1 MMSLIDLDDEQRWV
15 PTHVNVTVL
24 CARGLRTKSKHGSR
38 YLYAVVQVG
47 KDKYT
52 TGLVDKAEVPVWSE
66 ECCFELLPGILEE
79 EIGGGGGR
87 GAYPPGSADLVLTI
101 MHRVLIGLD
110 VFLGQTVIPLDRL
123 FREGACPRDQ
133 WFKLHSKA
141 GRKPKER
148 GELQLT
154 VQFTRNNMTA
164 SMFDLTAKDG
174 RRSAFGKLKDRV
186 TGRKRP
192 DVESSSAIVPGR
204 YAALS
209 TTPGQSLGDESGG
222 AAHGQDVEATEEKRS
237 VMKDFFKGKLRKS
250 SDTRSCSSLASESS
264 TSSMASDTPGPPPAL
279 GLLSDLPSSPIYTT
293 VTRVDPH
300 YGDRDLTKTVLTSR
314 NAANILTHK
323 RAFSDEASKITESDP
338 RTNPNMESV
347 RCQQSI
353 SQSKSS
359 VCINGSHVY
368 DSEPSIPKSA
378 GALPSKLVLLE
389 KCSPLSRSLQN
400 LPKRSEDKGT
410 LAEGRRWSFDK
421 MKKEGKE
428 EEKETPPAETRG
440 HSEQAAK
447 PSAADS
453 SDKGWKL
460 RKTLF
465 SAGRSD
471 SVPAKPDSSQA
482 ASTSEGRLRG
492 WFSSTDSQNKPRLEV
507 SPKLESTT
515 ARSPPIPP
523 HVSVGSHGS
532 PSTDS
537 LPIDQNHT
545 HPLTPPPTPISPSNP
560 FFEELQRSPLST
572 HSSSTFLYS
581 SQHSGQGTTS
591 PSQSAAN
598 IPSIKRER
606 PRPVARQVSLP
617 EFLPETSK
625 RSSSR
630 PMMMSI
636 QDWEDSF
643 DMFASNRLNSPNG
656 NPTHMQLESTLAS
669 SQRCSYH
676 EANLNTGYLLK
687 ERQRSQEEPP
697 PLPPRRPVRTLT
709 NEIYSDGW
717 LHRGQELAVHK
728 EASLLSQT
736 GVASLQYGRESEC
749 KRPASS
755 VSPDSETSD
764 SLNVKSRLYGIIPS
778 PGFTSEE
785 TLKKYEPLEDTDDF
799 WGGMLFEQDLYGRVC
814 RGNVRQPTLH
824 VNNNTGLGNVQ
835 ECETSVVDLLK
846 KSHNS
851 LSMSELKT
859 DRTPAL
865 IESTESSTVSP
876 TTGMNN
882 NVTFSLNLGDLNMN
896 VSNSDFS
903 FIDSDGSSQ
912 SEAVDDV
919 KGLSSLSRIGAQLS
933 KDSKTGIYHEVVS
946 PKDANTLK
954 DTEKDSSL
962 ERTMLSN
969 KTCNQDFPF
978 EANNDSTGETQEQAE
993 ANQSDL
999 GIELREDKKRH
1010 DDALKGIKID
1020 CDDNGN
1026 PDRELFPRVASARV
1040 RPKGFS
1046 RLNNTDSPS
1055 RTDLGQHSSIIN
1067 EGPSSYQPNKPAPS
1081 SNLASDSNEDNVS
1094 DSNCSLNN
1102 QSPIP
1107 LNDSF
1112 LLLEDYMTEN
1122 SSEITFE
1129 VLHAKVAPH
1138 LRSPPKS
1145 KHRCSLTAA
1154 DLPIPPS
1161 CCPVTCP
1168 SSTGLQSTETSRSLI
1183 VAPYTTTSSS
1193 TPNCSTFTI
1202 DQPPLDAWHSL
1213 LTEETRPACNLPHQ
1227 ESRPHP
1233 VKPLSQPE
1241 KKESRSVLD
1250 KLKSTISPAR
1260 SAQQAAI
1267 EPLKIQEPTEDRSA
1281 LYEHLTNMEL
1291 ISLLLQQDMDMNKQ
1305 QAASER
1311 QQAQLEKCE
1320 ADLKK
1325 VKAQVRDLEDYI
1337 DNLLL
1342 RIMEQTPTLLQ
1353 VRSRH
1358 K

>member
-1 MMSLIDLDDEQRWV
+1 MMSLIDLEDEQRWV

-52 TGLVDKAEVPVWSE
+52 TGLVDKADVPVWSE

-79 EIGGGGGR
+79 EVGGGGGR
-87 GAYPPGSADLVLTI
+87 GAYPSGSADLVLTV

-141 GRKPKER
+141 GRKAKER

-209 TTPGQSLGDESGG
+209 TPPGQSLGDESGG

-237 VMKDFFKGKLRKS
+237 VMKDFFKGKLRKL

-264 TSSMASDTPGPPPAL
+264 TSSMASDAPGPAPAL

-300 YGDRDLTKTVLTSR
+300 YGDLTTTVLTSR

-323 RAFSDEASKITESDP
+323 RAFSDEARKITESDP

-347 RCQQSI
+347 KCQQSI

-400 LPKRSEDKGT
+400 LTKRSEDKGT
-410 LAEGRRWSFDK
+410 LAEERRWSFDK
-421 MKKEGKE
+421 MKKDGKE

-440 HSEQAAK
+440 HPEQAAK

-492 WFSSTDSQNKPRLEV
+492 WFSYTDSQNKP
-507 SPKLESTT
+507 
-515 ARSPPIPP
+515 
-523 HVSVGSHGS
+523 
-532 PSTDS
+532 
-537 LPIDQNHT
+537 
-545 HPLTPPPTPISPSNP
+545 
-560 FFEELQRSPLST
+560 
-572 HSSSTFLYS
+572 
-581 SQHSGQGTTS
+581 
-591 PSQSAAN
+591 
-598 IPSIKRER
+598 
-606 PRPVARQVSLP
+606 
-617 EFLPETSK
+617 
-625 RSSSR
+625 
-630 PMMMSI
+630 
-636 QDWEDSF
+636 
-643 DMFASNRLNSPNG
+643 
-656 NPTHMQLESTLAS
+656 
-669 SQRCSYH
+669 
-676 EANLNTGYLLK
+676 
-687 ERQRSQEEPP
+687 
-697 PLPPRRPVRTLT
+697 
-709 NEIYSDGW
+709 
-717 LHRGQELAVHK
+717 
-728 EASLLSQT
+728 
-736 GVASLQYGRESEC
+736 
-749 KRPASS
+749 
-755 VSPDSETSD
+755 
-764 SLNVKSRLYGIIPS
+764 
-778 PGFTSEE
+778 
-785 TLKKYEPLEDTDDF
+785 
-799 WGGMLFEQDLYGRVC
+799 
-814 RGNVRQPTLH
+814 
-824 VNNNTGLGNVQ
+824 
-835 ECETSVVDLLK
+835 
-846 KSHNS
+846 
-851 LSMSELKT
+851 
-859 DRTPAL
+859 
-865 IESTESSTVSP
+865 
-876 TTGMNN
+876 
-882 NVTFSLNLGDLNMN
+882 
-896 VSNSDFS
+896 
-903 FIDSDGSSQ
+903 
-912 SEAVDDV
+912 
-919 KGLSSLSRIGAQLS
+919 
-933 KDSKTGIYHEVVS
+933 
-946 PKDANTLK
+946 
-954 DTEKDSSL
+954 
-962 ERTMLSN
+962 
-969 KTCNQDFPF
+969 
-978 EANNDSTGETQEQAE
+978 
-993 ANQSDL
+993 
-999 GIELREDKKRH
+999 
-1010 DDALKGIKID
+1010 
-1020 CDDNGN
+1020 
-1026 PDRELFPRVASARV
+1026 
-1040 RPKGFS
+1040 
-1046 RLNNTDSPS
+1046 
-1055 RTDLGQHSSIIN
+1055 
-1067 EGPSSYQPNKPAPS
+1067 
-1081 SNLASDSNEDNVS
+1081 
-1094 DSNCSLNN
+1094 
-1102 QSPIP
+1102 
-1107 LNDSF
+1107 
-1112 LLLEDYMTEN
+1112 
-1122 SSEITFE
+1122 
-1129 VLHAKVAPH
+1129 
-1138 LRSPPKS
+1138 
-1145 KHRCSLTAA
+1145 
-1154 DLPIPPS
+1154 
-1161 CCPVTCP
+1161 
-1168 SSTGLQSTETSRSLI
+1168 
-1183 VAPYTTTSSS
+1183 
-1193 TPNCSTFTI
+1193 
-1202 DQPPLDAWHSL
+1202 
-1213 LTEETRPACNLPHQ
+1213 
-1227 ESRPHP
+1227 RPHP

-1260 SAQQAAI
+1260 SAQQASV
-1267 EPLKIQEPTEDRSA
+1267 EPPKIQEPTEDRLA

>member
-123 FREGACPRDQ
+123 FREGACPRD

-250 SDTRSCSSLASESS
+250 SDTRSCSSLASE
-264 TSSMASDTPGPPPAL
+264 
-279 GLLSDLPSSPIYTT
+279 
-293 VTRVDPH
+293 
-300 YGDRDLTKTVLTSR
+300 
-314 NAANILTHK
+314 THK

-492 WFSSTDSQNKPRLEV
+492 WFSSTDSQNKP
-507 SPKLESTT
+507 
-515 ARSPPIPP
+515 
-523 HVSVGSHGS
+523 
-532 PSTDS
+532 
-537 LPIDQNHT
+537 
-545 HPLTPPPTPISPSNP
+545 
-560 FFEELQRSPLST
+560 
-572 HSSSTFLYS
+572 
-581 SQHSGQGTTS
+581 
-591 PSQSAAN
+591 
-598 IPSIKRER
+598 
-606 PRPVARQVSLP
+606 
-617 EFLPETSK
+617 
-625 RSSSR
+625 
-630 PMMMSI
+630 
-636 QDWEDSF
+636 
-643 DMFASNRLNSPNG
+643 
-656 NPTHMQLESTLAS
+656 
-669 SQRCSYH
+669 
-676 EANLNTGYLLK
+676 
-687 ERQRSQEEPP
+687 
-697 PLPPRRPVRTLT
+697 
-709 NEIYSDGW
+709 
-717 LHRGQELAVHK
+717 
-728 EASLLSQT
+728 
-736 GVASLQYGRESEC
+736 
-749 KRPASS
+749 
-755 VSPDSETSD
+755 
-764 SLNVKSRLYGIIPS
+764 
-778 PGFTSEE
+778 
-785 TLKKYEPLEDTDDF
+785 
-799 WGGMLFEQDLYGRVC
+799 
-814 RGNVRQPTLH
+814 
-824 VNNNTGLGNVQ
+824 
-835 ECETSVVDLLK
+835 
-846 KSHNS
+846 
-851 LSMSELKT
+851 
-859 DRTPAL
+859 
-865 IESTESSTVSP
+865 
-876 TTGMNN
+876 
-882 NVTFSLNLGDLNMN
+882 
-896 VSNSDFS
+896 
-903 FIDSDGSSQ
+903 
-912 SEAVDDV
+912 
-919 KGLSSLSRIGAQLS
+919 
-933 KDSKTGIYHEVVS
+933 
-946 PKDANTLK
+946 
-954 DTEKDSSL
+954 
-962 ERTMLSN
+962 
-969 KTCNQDFPF
+969 
-978 EANNDSTGETQEQAE
+978 
-993 ANQSDL
+993 
-999 GIELREDKKRH
+999 
-1010 DDALKGIKID
+1010 
-1020 CDDNGN
+1020 
-1026 PDRELFPRVASARV
+1026 
-1040 RPKGFS
+1040 
-1046 RLNNTDSPS
+1046 
-1055 RTDLGQHSSIIN
+1055 
-1067 EGPSSYQPNKPAPS
+1067 
-1081 SNLASDSNEDNVS
+1081 
-1094 DSNCSLNN
+1094 
-1102 QSPIP
+1102 
-1107 LNDSF
+1107 
-1112 LLLEDYMTEN
+1112 
-1122 SSEITFE
+1122 
-1129 VLHAKVAPH
+1129 
-1138 LRSPPKS
+1138 
-1145 KHRCSLTAA
+1145 
-1154 DLPIPPS
+1154 
-1161 CCPVTCP
+1161 
-1168 SSTGLQSTETSRSLI
+1168 
-1183 VAPYTTTSSS
+1183 
-1193 TPNCSTFTI
+1193 
-1202 DQPPLDAWHSL
+1202 
-1213 LTEETRPACNLPHQ
+1213 
-1227 ESRPHP
+1227 
-1233 VKPLSQPE
+1233 
-1241 KKESRSVLD
+1241 
-1250 KLKSTISPAR
+1250 
-1260 SAQQAAI
+1260 
-1267 EPLKIQEPTEDRSA
+1267 
-1281 LYEHLTNMEL
+1281 YEHLTNMEL

>member
-1 MMSLIDLDDEQRWV
+1 MMSLIDLEDEQRWV

-52 TGLVDKAEVPVWSE
+52 TGLVDKADVPVWSE

-79 EIGGGGGR
+79 EVGGGGGR
-87 GAYPPGSADLVLTI
+87 GAYPSGSADLVLTV

-141 GRKPKER
+141 GRKAKER

-209 TTPGQSLGDESGG
+209 TPPGQSLGDESGG

-237 VMKDFFKGKLRKS
+237 VMKDFFKGKLRKL

-264 TSSMASDTPGPPPAL
+264 TSSMASDAPGPAPAL

-300 YGDRDLTKTVLTSR
+300 YGDLTTTVLTSR

-323 RAFSDEASKITESDP
+323 RAFSDEARKITESDP

-347 RCQQSI
+347 KCQQSI

-400 LPKRSEDKGT
+400 LTKRSEDKGT
-410 LAEGRRWSFDK
+410 LAEERRWSFDK
-421 MKKEGKE
+421 MKKDGKE

-440 HSEQAAK
+440 HPEQAAK

-492 WFSSTDSQNKPRLEV
+492 WFSYTDSQNKPRLEV
-507 SPKLESTT
+507 SSKLESTT
-515 ARSPPIPP
+515 PPIPP
-523 HVSVGSHGS
+523 HVSVGTHGS

-545 HPLTPPPTPISPSNP
+545 HPMTPPPTPISPSNP

-581 SQHSGQGTTS
+581 SQHSGQGKTS
-591 PSQSAAN
+591 PSPSAAS

-606 PRPVARQVSLP
+606 PRPVARQASLP

-630 PMMMSI
+630 PMMMSR

-643 DMFASNRLNSPNG
+643 DMFASHRLNTPNG

-676 EANLNTGYLLK
+676 EANLNTGYLLQ

-736 GVASLQYGRESEC
+736 GVASRQYGRDSEC
-749 KRPASS
+749 IRPASS

-764 SLNVKSRLYGIIPS
+764 SRNVKSRLYGIIPS
-778 PGFTSEE
+778 PGFMSEE
-785 TLKKYEPLEDTDDF
+785 TLKKYEPLEDTEDF

-814 RGNVRQPTLH
+814 RGNVRRATLH
-824 VNNNTGLGNVQ
+824 VHNNTGLGNVQ
-835 ECETSVVDLLK
+835 ECETSVVDHLK

-851 LSMSELKT
+851 PSMSELKT
-859 DRTPAL
+859 GRTPAL
-865 IESTESSTVSP
+865 LELTESS

-882 NVTFSLNLGDLNMN
+882 NVTFSLTFGDLNMN
-896 VSNSDFS
+896 VSNSNSDFS
-903 FIDSDGSSQ
+903 FMDSDGSSQ
-912 SEAVDDV
+912 LEEVDDV
-919 KGLSSLSRIGAQLS
+919 KGLSSLSRIGPQLS
-933 KDSKTGIYHEVVS
+933 TDSKTAIYHEPVS
-946 PKDANTLK
+946 HKDANALK
-954 DTEKDSSL
+954 DTGKDSSL

-978 EANNDSTGETQEQAE
+978 EANKESIAE

-999 GIELREDKKRH
+999 GIEPREDKKRH
-1010 DDALKGIKID
+1010 DDALKEIKID

-1040 RPKGFS
+1040 RPKGIS
-1046 RLNNTDSPS
+1046 RLNSTDSPS

-1067 EGPSSYQPNKPAPS
+1067 EGPSSYQPNKPAAS

-1094 DSNCSLNN
+1094 DSNCPLNN
-1102 QSPIP
+1102 RSPIP
-1107 LNDSF
+1107 LNDTF
-1112 LLLEDYMTEN
+1112 LLLGDDMTQN
-1122 SSEITFE
+1122 PSEITFE

-1138 LRSPPKS
+1138 LRSPRKS
-1145 KHRCSLTAA
+1145 KQQCSLTAA

-1161 CCPVTCP
+1161 CWPITCP

-1193 TPNCSTFTI
+1193 TPNSSTVTI
-1202 DQPPLDAWHSL
+1202 DQPAFDAWHSL

-1260 SAQQAAI
+1260 SAQQASV
-1267 EPLKIQEPTEDRSA
+1267 EPPKIQEPTEDRLA